1 MAVVRKKPK
10 MKRTQISLSL
20 DQYEA
25 VKRMAEE
32 REISLS
38 QVLRDAIQDEMDQE
52 RARVERMLSIIG
64 MVEGTDPLGSVT
76 VDEVVYGED
85 IR

>member
-10 MKRTQISLSL
+10 MKRTQISLPL

-64 MVEGTDPLGSVT
+64 MVKDGDPYGSVNH
-76 VDEVVYGED
+76 DDIIYGED

>member
-10 MKRTQISLSL
+10 MKRTQISLPL

-25 VKRMAEE
+25 VKRMAGE
-32 REISLS
+32 REVSLS

-52 RARVERMLSIIG
+52 RVRVERMLSIIG

>member
-10 MKRTQISLSL
+10 MKRTQISLPL